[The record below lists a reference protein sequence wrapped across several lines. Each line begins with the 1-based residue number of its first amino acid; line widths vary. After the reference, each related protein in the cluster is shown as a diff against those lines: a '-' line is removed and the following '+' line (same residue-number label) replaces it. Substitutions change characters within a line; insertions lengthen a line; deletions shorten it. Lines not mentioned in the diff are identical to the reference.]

1 MISRLSLYDTDF
13 FAWSQEQ
20 AELLRTG
27 RADEADLAVI
37 ADEIESMGKS
47 QRRAIVSRL
56 AILILHLLKWERQ
69 PALRGASWRLG
80 IANARDALAD
90 LFGENSSLKA
100 QSDSLIVSAYRYA
113 RRQAAGETGL
123 PDAAFPS
130 TCPWSLE
137 TLLDE
142 GFWPD

>member
-1 MISRLSLYDTDF
+1 MPTSLYDSDF
-13 FAWSQEQ
+13 YAWANEQ
-20 AELLRTG
+20 AALLREG
-27 RADEADLAVI
+27 RATDADLALI

-100 QSDSLIVSAYRYA
+100 QSDSLIVSAAIQTRCEILFSEDLQHG
-113 RRQAAGETGL
+113 RRFGAL
-123 PDAAFPS
+123 RVMNPF
-130 TCPWSLE
+130 L
-137 TLLDE
+137 
-142 GFWPD
+142 